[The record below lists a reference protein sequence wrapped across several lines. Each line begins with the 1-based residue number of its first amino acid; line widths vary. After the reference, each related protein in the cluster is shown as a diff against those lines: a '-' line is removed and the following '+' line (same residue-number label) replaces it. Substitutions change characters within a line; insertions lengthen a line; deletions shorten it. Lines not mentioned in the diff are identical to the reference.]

1 MSKLEAPS
9 SPHPGNSP
17 GMRYAS
23 AAPWPNGDLTQVLK
37 DEAGL
42 PANLRGSATGCRIE
56 VIVDHVAGTLS
67 FGIDGAPPVMALDG
81 FPEGAE
87 LRPWAQCLVPND
99 RVSFVRAYQ

>member
-1 MSKLEAPS
+1 
-9 SPHPGNSP
+9 
-17 GMRYAS
+17 MRYAP